1 MKKAMD
7 KWKALFGGI
16 IAAIIIVLYMLL
28 NSGAT
33 K

>member
-1 MKKAMD
+1 MKEPMN

-28 NSGAT
+28 NS
-33 K
+33 